1 MGTSTERVRE
11 RLHRAERPVV
21 LTGAGISAESGVP
34 TFRGNDG
41 LWRNHRA
48 EELATPEAFRRD
60 PKLVW
65 EFYDWRRRLLSEVRP
80 NRAHYALVR
89 IEEEKRHF
97 SIITQNVDGLHS
109 LAGSRDVVELHGNI
123 WRIRCTGCGREEED
137 RNVPLKEIPPR
148 CGCGGLLR
156 PGVVWFGEML
166 PAGAINRAYELVE
179 ATDFMLVIGTSGVVQ
194 PAASFATIAKQ
205 RSAFVAE
212 INPERTPI
220 SPFMDEVI
228 NGKAGDMLPQ
238 IV

>member
-1 MGTSTERVRE
+1 MGASIERVRE
-11 RLHRAERPVV
+11 RLQRAERPVT

-60 PKLVW
+60 PRLVW

-80 NRAHYALVR
+80 NRAHYALVGM
-89 IEEEKRHF
+89 EEKKGHF
-97 SIITQNVDGLHS
+97 SIITQNVDGLHG
-109 LAGSRDVVELHGNI
+109 LAGSQDVVELHGNI
-123 WRIRCTGCGREEED
+123 WRMRCAECGREEENRD
-137 RNVPLKEIPPR
+137 VPLKEIPPR

-179 ATDFMLVIGTSGVVQ
+179 TTDLMLVIGTSGVVQ
-194 PAASFATIAKQ
+194 PAASFATMAKQ
-205 RSAFVAE
+205 RGAFVVE

-220 SPFMDEVI
+220 SPFMDEVM
-228 NGKAGDMLPQ
+228 NGKAGDILPQ